1 MSAPDSA
8 LIRLDLPAPLSPITA
23 RISRGYS
30 SRSPLSM
37 AVTRPYLFVRPFAWM
52 TGVTVTVV
60 AAVMSAPPLPCPP
73 GPRFARCSRSCLYLP
88 DPLVERHSDQDEQAD
103 REALPDDLDAGEL
116 QAVAE
121 HADDERTDECAD
133 HAAAS
138 AEQAR
143 ATEHD
148 GGDGVEVVLRAD
160 VGAGGREPS
169 DENPAPDRVQQARH
183 GVDGEKHV
191 IGTDT

>member
-88 DPLVERHSDQDEQAD
+88 DPLVERHGDQDEQAD
-103 REALPDDLDAGEL
+103 HE
-116 QAVAE
+116 
-121 HADDERTDECAD
+121 
-133 HAAAS
+133 AAS

-160 VGAGGREPS
+160 VRAGGREPS